1 MDQGKPLKVGKSQ
14 IGNFMEAN
22 VLMGWS
28 TRRVE
33 IYPSSLK
40 NHQFF
45 YGDTET
51 ETSENKI
58 EIRHIHP
65 TYFKVGPPLWKR
77 NCLWRHYLIGFFEI
91 DQLHQFPRFQIPLF
105 FHIAFSNP
113 TLDKIYNLPNIKQDP
128 SSHPKYHVS
137 IQNPKKKISNLKI
150 SPTAQRI

>member
-65 TYFKVGPPLWKR
+65 TYFKVGPPL
-77 NCLWRHYLIGFFEI
+77 
-91 DQLHQFPRFQIPLF
+91 
-105 FHIAFSNP
+105 
-113 TLDKIYNLPNIKQDP
+113 
-128 SSHPKYHVS
+128 
-137 IQNPKKKISNLKI
+137 
-150 SPTAQRI
+150 

>member
-33 IYPSSLK
+33 IYPSSPK

-58 EIRHIHP
+58 AE
-65 TYFKVGPPLWKR
+65 
-77 NCLWRHYLIGFFEI
+77 
-91 DQLHQFPRFQIPLF
+91 
-105 FHIAFSNP
+105 
-113 TLDKIYNLPNIKQDP
+113 NIC
-128 SSHPKYHVS
+128 
-137 IQNPKKKISNLKI
+137 
-150 SPTAQRI
+150 TANREHTCFT